1 MILRLAKTVLVFSI
15 ALYTTLIALDN
26 LTDYDSNYQFV
37 RHVLMMDSTFP
48 DNHAMWRAINSP
60 VIHSLFYWMI
70 IVWELLSSAVCWCG
84 GVRLARS
91 IAKPAGEFHRAKGLA
106 VAGLTFS
113 LLVWLVAFLTV
124 GEGWFLMWQSRTANG
139 QEAAFRMFAIVG
151 IVLLL
156 LAQPDVD

>member
-1 MILRLAKTVLVFSI
+1 VTINSRCTNFLR
-15 ALYTTLIALDN
+15 
-26 LTDYDSNYQFV
+26 
-37 RHVLMMDSTFP
+37 STG
-48 DNHAMWRAINSP
+48 RAINSP

-91 IAKPAGEFHRAKGLA
+91 IAEPAGEFHREKGLA

-113 LLVWLVAFLTV
+113 LLLWLVAFLAV

-139 QEAAFRMFAIVG
+139 QKAAFRMFAIVG
-151 IVLLL
+151 IALLL